1 MGAFFT
7 NIQLRTSS
15 FDKDEIT
22 DKVIEYITKINAE
35 AGFVKI
41 DNEEEADKTV
51 ILIPSDNSMW
61 LSIYDEEMEDQGSRK
76 LNKLTSRLSKEFK
89 TTALSVLVN
98 DSDSMYLGINTNG
111 TLKDSLSNLSKE
123 IDFNKNKPSVWTEI
137 LVDNFSFDDIK
148 MAWQSK
154 TVFVEDFLTQF
165 AKFTDLDNSKLLT
178 GYNYIND
185 ENRNE
190 GIKLNFAQKDKKK
203 TAELGLTKFSMLA
216 GAGLV
221 DVKEGEKQTIE
232 WIMTNQGT
240 YSNGLDV
247 VITGECIE
255 QGLLIPENVRTNYV
269 KSQLDKQNEYTV
281 TFVETVSTTEK
292 KIFYA
297 RIEDIYIPKG
307 FRPTYPMSPKEG
319 KRYGKISYDCAIK
332 FNISFIGGKD
342 GGGDLAVFFS
352 PLVNRQEGSYC
363 ASIAKGTL
371 EEWMKKNA
379 L

>member
-7 NIQLRTSS
+7 NIQLKTSS
-15 FDKDEIT
+15 FDKTEIT
-22 DKVIEYITKINAE
+22 DKVIEYITKFNTK
-35 AGFVKI
+35 AGFIKV
-41 DNEEEADKTV
+41 DSEEEADKTV
-51 ILIPSDNSMW
+51 IVSPSDNSKW
-61 LSIYDEEMEDQGSRK
+61 LSIYDEEMEDQVSRK
-76 LNKLTSRLSKEFK
+76 LNKLSSELSKEFK

-98 DSDSMYLGINTNG
+98 DSDSIYLGINTNG
-111 TLKDSLSNLSKE
+111 TLKDSLSNLSKD

-137 LVDNFSFDDIK
+137 LVDNFSFDDIQT
-148 MAWQSK
+148 AWQCK

-165 AKFTDLDNSKLLT
+165 AKFTGLDNSKLLT
-178 GYNYIND
+178 GYNYINE
-185 ENRNE
+185 ENRSE
-190 GIKLNFAQKDKKK
+190 GIKLYFAQKDKKI

-221 DVKEGEKQTIE
+221 DVKEGEKQTLE

-240 YSNGLDV
+240 FSNGLDV

-255 QGLLIPENVRTNYV
+255 QGLLIPENVQTNYV
-269 KSQLDKQNEYTV
+269 KSQLDKQNEFTT
-281 TFVETVSTTEK
+281 TFVETVATTGE

-297 RIEDIYIPKG
+297 RMEDIYIPKG
-307 FRPTYPMSPKEG
+307 FQSTYPMSSKEG

-342 GGGDLAVFFS
+342 GGGDLEIFFS